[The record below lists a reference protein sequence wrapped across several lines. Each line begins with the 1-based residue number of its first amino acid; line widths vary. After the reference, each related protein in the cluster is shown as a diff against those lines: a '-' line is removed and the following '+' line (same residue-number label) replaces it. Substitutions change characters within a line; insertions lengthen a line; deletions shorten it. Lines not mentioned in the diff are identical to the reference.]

1 MVFNRSIKIIA
12 TSNETKLKIPK
23 KFHFKTSI
31 ELAISPDDKNIV
43 QDNFFLNKSI
53 DIFNLCFVGV
63 FEHRKGINIIL
74 EILKKL
80 KRNNIKFF
88 FNFYGDGTLKQYIQ
102 EFIHNE
108 NLVNHVKLHGLIP
121 QKDVT
126 QEMKKNHIF
135 LFPSLRDSGGFVLF
149 EAMSVGL
156 PSIIL
161 KLGGPANIIDDNCGI
176 IIDTKNKDQT
186 SLIDEIYNN
195 LTELI
200 QDIDKLKK
208 LSNNCYS
215 RLKLFSWKSKINKI
229 YGK

>member
-1 MVFNRSIKIIA
+1 
-12 TSNETKLKIPK
+12 
-23 KFHFKTSI
+23 
-31 ELAISPDDKNIV
+31 
-43 QDNFFLNKSI
+43 
-53 DIFNLCFVGV
+53 
-63 FEHRKGINIIL
+63 
-74 EILKKL
+74 
-80 KRNNIKFF
+80 
-88 FNFYGDGTLKQYIQ
+88 
-102 EFIHNE
+102 
-108 NLVNHVKLHGLIP
+108 
-121 QKDVT
+121 
-126 QEMKKNHIF
+126 
-135 LFPSLRDSGGFVLF
+135 
-149 EAMSVGL
+149 MSVGL